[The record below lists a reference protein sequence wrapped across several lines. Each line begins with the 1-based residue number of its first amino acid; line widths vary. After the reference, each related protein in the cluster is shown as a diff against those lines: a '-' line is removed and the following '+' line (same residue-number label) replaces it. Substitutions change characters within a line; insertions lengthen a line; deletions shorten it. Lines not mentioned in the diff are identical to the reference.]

1 MLVNNGGRFL
11 SKYFGKDIDESLVD
25 LVPSRDVR
33 VVFLMVRNFQYQDNY
48 DVRLL
53 ASVIT
58 KIGSI

>member
-11 SKYFGKDIDESLVD
+11 SKYFGKDIDELLVD